1 MKKFKQI
8 VCMLG
13 AISLVGIYLCTL
25 VFSIVDHTQ
34 AKSWL
39 SASLY
44 ATIVI
49 PVFLYAFLLITRQLD
64 NRTKKDHPESSQ

>member
-8 VCMLG
+8 VCMVG
-13 AISLVGIYLCTL
+13 AISLAGIYLCTL
-25 VFSIVDHTQ
+25 IFSIVDQTQ

-64 NRTKKDHPESSQ
+64 NRTKKDRPDSSE

>member
-13 AISLVGIYLCTL
+13 AISLAGIYLCTL
-25 VFSIVDHTQ
+25 IFSIVDKTQ

-64 NRTKKDHPESSQ
+64 NRTKKDRPDSSE